1 MCTAS
6 ARLAEVRGRS
16 RRSGRTISTSN
27 QNRNHSRRG
36 TIRGISTLPSPP
48 IFLNPLSGLTGGS
61 FLWPKNP
68 LGGGLRGFPE
78 FPTSPLPSRSFN
90 VDMLRVYGVAY
101 ALGPGIAAG
110 DPEMLCGLCV
120 HWAVGGSWWR
130 APWTQESPTAPAPF
144 PPLPIP
150 TGYVRRYIYATVCVG
165 DPRDVRQRMR

>member
-1 MCTAS
+1 
-6 ARLAEVRGRS
+6 
-16 RRSGRTISTSN
+16 
-27 QNRNHSRRG
+27 
-36 TIRGISTLPSPP
+36 
-48 IFLNPLSGLTGGS
+48 
-61 FLWPKNP
+61 
-68 LGGGLRGFPE
+68 
-78 FPTSPLPSRSFN
+78 
-90 VDMLRVYGVAY
+90 MLRVYGVAY

>member
-1 MCTAS
+1 MFPPDSSPHCPPQLPPQELPIS
-6 ARLAEVRGRS
+6 RLAYG
-16 RRSGRTISTSN
+16 RSGR
-27 QNRNHSRRG
+27 QARG
-36 TIRGISTLPSPP
+36 TIRGISTYPAPP

>member
-1 MCTAS
+1 MRTV
-6 ARLAEVRGRS
+6 RDPFLAGGYI
-16 RRSGRTISTSN
+16 RRTSLLCD
-27 QNRNHSRRG
+27 S
-36 TIRGISTLPSPP
+36 PSPAPP
-48 IFLNPLSGLTGGS
+48 IFLNPLSGLITGGS